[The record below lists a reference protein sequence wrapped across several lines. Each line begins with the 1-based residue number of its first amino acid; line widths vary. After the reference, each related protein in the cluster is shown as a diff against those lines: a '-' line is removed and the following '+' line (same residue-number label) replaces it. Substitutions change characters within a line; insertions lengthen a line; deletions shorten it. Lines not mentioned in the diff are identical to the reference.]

1 MRLTIS
7 GEYPANWREISDA
20 TIAAADHR
28 CVRCRHPFD
37 PKTRQPLPCDEQCDA
52 RRGRMLVGF
61 WVGPMGTTPPAH
73 DWERAGLNYGVHH
86 FDGDKGN
93 CRWWNL
99 MALCNSCHLTIQ
111 ARVVPERQWLFEHS
125 EWMRPYVGGFY
136 AYWFADRDEPRER
149 VEALP
154 RFFLAI
160 GQPWLYPDLADAVR
174 RYIAEDDCWVAP
186 VRARAVDDLKVTS
199 EAEWRALH
207 EGTFPVDKR
216 PNGP

>member
-20 TIAAADHR
+20 TMRAAGHR

-37 PKTRQPLPCDEQCDA
+37 PDTRRPLPCDERCDPE
-52 RRGRMLVGF
+52 RGRFGPWPLKTDAPQH
-61 WVGPMGTTPPAH
+61 WVGP
-73 DWERAGLNYGVHH
+73 GLNYGVHH

-99 MALCNSCHLTIQ
+99 MALCNSCHLSVQ
-111 ARVVPERQWLFEHS
+111 ARVVPERPWLFAHS
-125 EWMRPYVGGFY
+125 EWALPYVGGFY
-136 AYWFADRDEPRER
+136 AFWFADREEPRER
-149 VEALP
+149 VLALP
-154 RFFLAI
+154 RFFLAV

-174 RYIAEDDCWVAP
+174 RYITGEDEMQSGHPFVAGP
-186 VRARAVDDLKVTS
+186 VVDDERAIT
-199 EAEWRALH
+199 EAEWRALY
-207 EGTFPVDKR
+207 ENRPVDKR